1 VVRVPNPDD
10 TEAMPRPEAHR
21 LSEWIGQAAP
31 SVLISWVAARV
42 LVGASFAIG
51 NWLAPHVTLPF
62 GRLHLSQG
70 LVSWDGAY
78 YRVLSEQGY
87 RNVPDEVA
95 RFFPL
100 YPSLARGLS
109 PLFLG
114 RDDIALVF
122 ITNVSALLAMF
133 LLWKLV
139 TELGFDRNVASR
151 AVVLTALFPA
161 GMCLVFA
168 YAEAPALVALFFAAI
183 LLARDRPGLAVP
195 PLLAVALLRP
205 TGVMVSLAVLI
216 MGLHAWRTA
225 RADGRPLPAARVVA
239 WLGAVAAP
247 VVGLSSYLLWLE
259 VTSGRGGAPLEVQ
272 GDLRAGF
279 REPVTR
285 VLRAVWEVGTGNFRD
300 VYNLAF
306 LLVLIA
312 AVVVAVRRRLPVA
325 WTAYLVFG
333 LLVACSANNIDSLG
347 RYGMLLAPTL
357 PLALGVVLTKRW
369 WYVTTVAIWCV
380 GFVWFTV
387 VATLGLVVP

>member
-1 VVRVPNPDD
+1 M
-10 TEAMPRPEAHR
+10 A
-21 LSEWIGQAAP
+21 EWVGQAAP
-31 SVLISWVAARV
+31 PVLLSWVAARV
-42 LVGASFAIG
+42 LLTLSFAIANG
-51 NWLAPHVTLPF
+51 LASHVRLPF
-62 GRLHLSQG
+62 GRLHLEQG

-87 RNVPDEVA
+87 RDVPLEVV

-100 YPSLARGLS
+100 YPGLS
-109 PLFLG
+109 RFFAPLVGG
-114 RDDIALVF
+114 RHDVALV
-122 ITNVSALLAMF
+122 IIANIAAMVAMF

-168 YAEAPALVALFFAAI
+168 YAEAPFLVALMFAAI
-183 LLARDRPGLAVP
+183 LLTRGQPLAAVV
-195 PLLAVALLRP
+195 PLLAVGLLRP
-205 TGVMVSLAVLI
+205 TGIMVSLAVLI
-216 MGLHAWRTA
+216 LAWKA
-225 RADGRPLPAARVVA
+225 YDAGRAGGNPMSLRRFVEWCAAI
-239 WLGAVAAP
+239 AAP
-247 VVGLSSYLLWLE
+247 VAGLVGYLVWLE
-259 VTSGRGGAPLEVQ
+259 ATAGRGRAPLEVQ
-272 GDLRAGF
+272 SELRAGF
-279 REPVTR
+279 REPFTR
-285 VLRAVWEVGTGNFRD
+285 VLKALWDVGTGHFRD

-306 LLVLIA
+306 LIVLIA
-312 AVVVAVRRRLPVA
+312 AVVIAVVRRLPAA

-357 PLALGVVLTKRW
+357 PLALGVVLTRRSW
-369 WYVTTVAIWCV
+369 FVVAVTVSSI